1 MVSQVS
7 TGTLLKHAKMVAQQK
22 EIQVSKMLAL
32 TLTSPVQENLLLKLM
47 ISQDPNS
54 QPNGMANSQFM
65 KEVNTLSAL
74 SQMME
79 VE

>member
-1 MVSQVS
+1 
-7 TGTLLKHAKMVAQQK
+7 MVAQQK

-32 TLTSPVQENLLLKLM
+32 KSISPVQENLLLKLM

-54 QPNGMANSQFM
+54 QPNGMVNSQFM

>member
-1 MVSQVS
+1 
-7 TGTLLKHAKMVAQQK
+7 MVAQQK

-32 TLTSPVQENLLLKLM
+32 KSISPVQENFLLKLM
-47 ISQDPNS
+47 ISQEPNS
-54 QPNGMANSQFM
+54 QPNGLVKSQFI

-74 SQMME
+74 SLTME

>member
-1 MVSQVS
+1 
-7 TGTLLKHAKMVAQQK
+7 MVAQQR
-22 EIQVSKMLAL
+22 ENQTLQLL
-32 TLTSPVQENLLLKLM
+32 TLKSISLVQENLLLKLQ

-54 QPNGMANSQFM
+54 QQNGSVKSQFIP
-65 KEVNTLSAL
+65 EVNTLSAL